1 MSDRSDTSD
10 PPSGEFYLIIAFLIV
25 VLLLRL
31 KMSATRPLRWI
42 FSQPAI
48 QKSVLCT
55 LAAFAACAACAAT
68 VLAEEPRLPVPS
80 SDLFPLSDP
89 LNPQLPSAK
98 AAASP
103 DAQEPGVLPAMS
115 AGNKIGNGRTEITA
129 DEAAFD
135 PDAHIATF
143 RQHVVLKDPTVNVVC
158 DKLIAYLRHDKPSKP
173 GAAIDRVE
181 SRVRATKARQNP
193 ADDPHRS
200 LDKAIAEMLPGG
212 RVEITQDKVETDGTV
227 THSIGHGTR
236 AVYNAIT
243 GTTVLTGM
251 PDATKGTDS
260 VVATDEKTVIT
271 MMSDGTMN
279 TVGPHKV
286 TIISKGPP
294 PAAK

>member
-1 MSDRSDTSD
+1 
-10 PPSGEFYLIIAFLIV
+10 
-25 VLLLRL
+25 
-31 KMSATRPLRWI
+31 MSATRPLRWI
-42 FSQPAI
+42 FSKPAI
-48 QKSVLCT
+48 QKTVLCT
-55 LAAFAACAACAAT
+55 LAAFAATA
-68 VLAEEPRLPVPS
+68 LAEEPRLPVPS
-80 SDLFPLSDP
+80 SDLFPLGDP
-89 LNPQLPSAK
+89 LNPQLPSAR
-98 AAASP
+98 AATGSS
-103 DAQEPGVLPAMS
+103 DAQAPGVLPAVS
-115 AGNKIGNGRTEITA
+115 GGAKIGNGRTEITA

-135 PDAHIATF
+135 PDTHIATF
-143 RQHVVLKDPTVNVVC
+143 RQHVVLKDPSVNVVC

-181 SRVRATKARQNP
+181 SRVPATKGRQNP
-193 ADDPHRS
+193 ANDPHRS

-212 RVEITQDKVETDGTV
+212 RVEITQDKVETDGTI

-294 PAAK
+294 TPAK